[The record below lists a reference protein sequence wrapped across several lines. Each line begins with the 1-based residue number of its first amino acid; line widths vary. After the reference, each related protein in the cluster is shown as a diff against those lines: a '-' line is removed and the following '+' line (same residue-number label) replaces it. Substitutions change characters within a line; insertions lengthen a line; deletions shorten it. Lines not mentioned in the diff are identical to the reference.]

1 MKETL
6 DDRRKLG
13 RIKGLKNQREL
24 CTFEADTGK
33 SKGTLEDEG
42 RLQKILEDLRGL
54 WKIKGTY
61 GRVCHR
67 MYQPLKGRTTDMKV
81 RYSID
86 YDLIKILSTQRKMSS

>member
-42 RLQKILEDLRGL
+42 RLQKILEDQRDL
-54 WKIKGTY
+54 WQG
-61 GRVCHR
+61 
-67 MYQPLKGRTTDMKV
+67 
-81 RYSID
+81 
-86 YDLIKILSTQRKMSS
+86 MSPDVPTFKREDD